1 VAGRQEV
8 TSIDILFLVDRLEA
22 VLQNGQRVPFTHKV
36 MIDETECYD
45 IIDQMRLVV
54 PEEVKAA
61 KKLSQDRDRVQGE
74 AEAQAERILQDAM
87 DQRDEMLAEYAIV
100 AAAEERRVEILD
112 DATQEAEEI
121 KAEADRYALDVLE
134 ALSARVGMLLRE
146 VDNGIS
152 ALQPPPEDGD

>member
-1 VAGRQEV
+1 
-8 TSIDILFLVDRLEA
+8 
-22 VLQNGQRVPFTHKV
+22 
-36 MIDETECYD
+36 
-45 IIDQMRLVV
+45 V

-121 KAEADRYALDVLE
+121 KAEADRYALDVLK

-152 ALQPPPEDGD
+152 ALQPLPEDGD